1 MQVCS
6 RLRLRLDLISHSSIL
21 ATAAEGEG
29 SMKVGMST
37 EEDASYMTMGVR
49 GEFTASVDIPPQL
62 LSPSP
67 PADGVT
73 DGPSIRSLSAEHV
86 GHCPLDTTHSP
97 YDVV

>member
-6 RLRLRLDLISHSSIL
+6 RLRLRLDLTSHSSIL
-21 ATAAEGEG
+21 ATAAEG
-29 SMKVGMST
+29 
-37 EEDASYMTMGVR
+37 
-49 GEFTASVDIPPQL
+49 
-62 LSPSP
+62 

-73 DGPSIRSLSAEHV
+73 DGPSIHSLSAEHV